1 MLAQSWCILG
11 AKLVNSW
18 RKVGAFLV
26 QSWCILGAR
35 LAHSWCKVGAFLA
48 QNRFFHLFA
57 YNFKKKGIKLTRQ
70 VKVLNLAFLQKN
82 LCVTVKHFV
91 NPCLGKIAKDRDLGF
106 MFVAPTAP
114 FNCSIKIIYI

>member
-1 MLAQSWCILG
+1 MHSWC
-11 AKLVNSW
+11 
-18 RKVGAFLV
+18 KVGAFLV
-26 QSWCILGAR
+26 QSWRIL
-35 LAHSWCKVGAFLA
+35 GAFLA

-57 YNFKKKGIKLTRQ
+57 YNFKKKGIKLTRE

-82 LCVTVKHFV
+82 LCVTVKNFV